1 MSALQ
6 MTEEDD
12 GGVLVFQ
19 LAGRLDS
26 GTAKDLED
34 TLKQRLDSGTEA
46 ILMDMD
52 GLDYISSAG
61 LRVVLMAAKRLRAS
75 DGRFGL
81 SALKGEIRQVFEISG
96 LLRIL
101 TAFDTRPEAVDA
113 LGS

>member
-6 MTEEDD
+6 MTEERE
-12 GGVLVFQ
+12 GSVLVFA

-26 GTAKDLED
+26 GTAKDLEES
-34 TLKQRLDSGTEA
+34 LKQKLDSGEQVM
-46 ILMDMD
+46 LMDME

-61 LRVVLMAAKRLRAS
+61 LRVVLLAAKRLRAS

-101 TAFDTRPEAVDA
+101 TVFDSRHEAVES